1 VAERRLLGIDLG
13 VTSHHVVAVLN
24 GDGHVLVRHR
34 CRPTADS
41 LASIETTAL
50 AGTAPGTLLEVI
62 VEPTGPAWLP
72 VAIFFGRRGHAV
84 FRVPAAKAADLRR
97 FLSRHAKTNNLDA
110 ETLARLP
117 LVDPAGLHPLEL
129 PGTVRA
135 SLDRRVRACDHLTEL
150 ASSQKVRIR
159 DLARQLYPT
168 LNDAVPSELTLT
180 DLAVLERYGDPR
192 AMLTAGRER
201 LTELLITVSRRRMG
215 ADRADAWL
223 RVARAAVE
231 LFDDDPAMP
240 FADLADEL
248 ASEIRLLR
256 AVLAERR
263 THAKA
268 LEAAYRHVDPD
279 GLARTLPGIATIG
292 GPVLV
297 AGMGRPQ
304 RFANG
309 AAFKAFTGLTPRA
322 SETGETDRKGQSISK
337 AGSARL
343 RDQLVCSAQ
352 VARRIDPQ
360 LAKVYHRQMTQHG
373 AHHTKAVCVVAARLA
388 ERAWKVLARGEPYA
402 LCDLDGTPVTP
413 EQARRIIADRYAI
426 TEEVRR
432 RRRSRKASS
441 RAALPRSPAAHKG
454 YPGG

>member
-13 VTSHHVVAVLN
+13 VTSHHVVAVLD
-24 GDGHVLVRHR
+24 GDGHVLARRR

-41 LASIETTAL
+41 LASIEAAAL
-50 AGTAPGTLLEVI
+50 DGAAPGTTLEVV

-72 VAIFFGRRGHAV
+72 VAVFFGRRGHAV
-84 FRVPAAKAADLRR
+84 YRVPAAKAADLRR
-97 FLSRHAKTNNLDA
+97 FLSRHAKTNQIDA

-117 LVDPAGLHPLEL
+117 LIDPVGLRPLEL
-129 PGTVRA
+129 PGATRA
-135 SLDRRVRACDHLTEL
+135 SLDRRVRACDRLTEL
-150 ASSQKVRIR
+150 AAMHKTRIR

-192 AMLTAGRER
+192 AMLAAGHAQ
-201 LTELLITVSRRRMG
+201 LTELLAAASRRRMG
-215 ADRADAWL
+215 ADHAAAWL
-223 RVARAAVE
+223 RVAKAAVA

-240 FADLADEL
+240 FADLAAEL
-248 ASEIRLLR
+248 ASEVRLLR

-263 THAKA
+263 AHAKA
-268 LEAAYRHVDPD
+268 REAAYRRVDPD
-279 GLARTLPGIATIG
+279 GLARTLPGVATIG

-304 RFANG
+304 RFASA

-322 SETGETDRKGQSISK
+322 SETGETDRKGQPISK
-337 AGSARL
+337 AGSSRL

-352 VARRIDPQ
+352 VARQLDPQ
-360 LAKVYHRQMTQHG
+360 LAEVYHRQMTAHG

-388 ERAWKVLARGEPYA
+388 ERVWTVLARGEAYV
-402 LCDLDGTPVTP
+402 LRDLDGSPVTP
-413 EQARRIIADRYAI
+413 QQARQIIAERYAI
-426 TEEVRR
+426 TDHVRR
-432 RRRSRKASS
+432 RRRSRKA
-441 RAALPRSPAAHKG
+441 AHLDRCIAN
-454 YPGG
+454 YP